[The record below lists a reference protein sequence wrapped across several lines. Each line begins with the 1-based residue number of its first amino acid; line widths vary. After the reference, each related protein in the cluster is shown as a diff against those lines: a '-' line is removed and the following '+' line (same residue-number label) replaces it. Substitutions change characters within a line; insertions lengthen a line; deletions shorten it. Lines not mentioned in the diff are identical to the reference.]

1 MFRFNQILLAC
12 ATLILFGFACVP
24 AAQADTVVLP
34 TFFDR
39 TSFNAVAPTN
49 TTVDF
54 QSSAPTATYA
64 NSISVTGLNFAFTGT
79 GAPTCGG
86 CGVGIVSGANPNF
99 GLSPDNNAL
108 FVNASGADFNV
119 DTLLI
124 TPSSAMRAIGFD
136 FKGSNGTQVPG
147 ASAASYRITVTLV
160 NGDTHTIEVVNP
172 SYTNFSFVGFSSPDV
187 DIASVAIATL
197 SGGQPL
203 IDNVSFSAT
212 AEPVPEPATMVL
224 LGTGLAGVASYVR
237 KRRSNGKGGDVGGDE
252 AEEPLPP
259 QE

>member
-1 MFRFNQILLAC
+1 MFRFNQLLLAS
-12 ATLILFGFACVP
+12 ATLLLLAG
-24 AAQADTVVLP
+24 AAMTAKADTVVLP
-34 TFFDR
+34 TFVER
-39 TSFNAVAPTN
+39 TTFNAAAPTN

-54 QSSAPTATYA
+54 QSSTPTSGYA
-64 NSISVTGLNFAFTGT
+64 NSISVTGLNFNFTGT
-79 GAPTCGG
+79 GAPTCGA

-108 FVNASGADFNV
+108 FVNASGADFNLN
-119 DTLLI
+119 TLTI

-147 ASAASYRITVTLV
+147 ASTASYRITVTLA
-160 NGDTHTIEVVNP
+160 NGDTHTVNVANP
-172 SYTNFSFVGFSSPDV
+172 SYTNFSFIGFSSPDM

-203 IDNVSFSAT
+203 IDNVSFSAQ

-237 KRRSNGKGGDVGGDE
+237 KRRRGSNGGGEGDE
-252 AEEPLPP
+252 A
-259 QE
+259 

>member
-12 ATLILFGFACVP
+12 ATLVLLGFATLP
-24 AAQADTVVLP
+24 AVKADTVVLP
-34 TFFDR
+34 TFVDR
-39 TSFNAVAPTN
+39 TAFNAAAPTN
-49 TTVDF
+49 ATVDF
-54 QSSAPTATYA
+54 QSSTPTATYA
-64 NSISVTGLNFAFTGT
+64 SSISVTGLNFAFTGT
-79 GAPTCGG
+79 GAPACAT
-86 CGVGIVSGANPNF
+86 CGVGIVSGANPGF

-119 DTLLI
+119 TTLLI

-147 ASAASYRITVTLV
+147 ASPASYSITVTLV
-160 NGDTHTIEVVNP
+160 NGDTHTINVVNP
-172 SYTNFSFVGFSSPDV
+172 SFTNFSFIGFSSPDV
-187 DIASVAIATL
+187 DIASVAVATL

-203 IDNVSFSAT
+203 LDNVSFSAT

-224 LGTGLAGVASYVR
+224 LGTGLAGVASFVR
-237 KRRSNGKGGDVGGDE
+237 KRRRNNGGGGGDE

>member
-1 MFRFNQILLAC
+1 MFRFHQILLAC
-12 ATLILFGFACVP
+12 ATLVLLGLASVP
-24 AAQADTVVLP
+24 AAEADTVVLP
-34 TFFDR
+34 TFIDR
-39 TSFNAVAPTN
+39 TTFNAAAPTN

-54 QSSAPTATYA
+54 QNSTPGNAYS
-64 NSISVTGLNFAFTGT
+64 NSISVTGLTFNFTGT
-79 GAPTCGG
+79 GAPTCGA
-86 CGVGIVSGANPNF
+86 CGVAVVSGANPNF

-119 DTLLI
+119 NTLTI
-124 TPSSAMRAIGFD
+124 TPASAMRAIGFD

-147 ASAASYRITVTLV
+147 ASPASYRITVTLT
-160 NGDTHTIEVVNP
+160 NGDTHTINVANP
-172 SYTNFSFVGFSSPDV
+172 SYTNFSFIGFSSPDM
-187 DIASVAIATL
+187 DIASVAIASL

-203 IDNVSFSAT
+203 LDNISFSAA

-224 LGTGLAGVASYVR
+224 LGTGLAGVASLVR
-237 KRRSNGKGGDVGGDE
+237 KRRRHGDGGSGGDE

>member
-12 ATLILFGFACVP
+12 AAFVLLGFAAVP
-24 AAQADTVVLP
+24 AVKADTVVLP
-34 TFFDR
+34 TFVNRAAFDAAAPA
-39 TSFNAVAPTN
+39 NA
-49 TTVDF
+49 TVDF
-54 QSSAPTATYA
+54 QSSTPTGAYA
-64 NSISVTGLNFAFTGT
+64 NSLSVTGLTFAFTGS
-79 GAPTCGG
+79 GEPTCGG
-86 CGVGIVSGANPNF
+86 CGVRIVSGANPGF

-119 DTLLI
+119 NTLLI
-124 TPSSAMRAIGFD
+124 TPASAMRAIGFD
-136 FKGSNGTQVPG
+136 FKGSNATQVPG
-147 ASAASYRITVTLV
+147 ASPAAYRITVTLA
-160 NGDTHTIEVVNP
+160 NGDTHTIEVANP
-172 SYTNFSFVGFSSPDV
+172 SFTNFSFIGFSSPDV

-203 IDNVSFSAT
+203 LDNVSFSAA

-224 LGTGLAGVASYVR
+224 LGTGLAGVASFVR
-237 KRRSNGKGGDVGGDE
+237 KRRRSHSDGGGEE

>member
-12 ATLILFGFACVP
+12 ATLILLGFAATP
-24 AAQADTVVLP
+24 AVEADTVVLP
-34 TFFDR
+34 TFIDR
-39 TSFNAVAPTN
+39 TTFNAAAPTN

-54 QSSAPTATYA
+54 QTSTPGSTYSS
-64 NSISVTGLNFAFTGT
+64 SMSVTGLTFAFTGT
-79 GAPTCGG
+79 GAPVCGA

-108 FVNASGADFNV
+108 FVNASGTDFNV
-119 DTLLI
+119 NTLLI

-147 ASAASYRITVTLV
+147 ASPASYRITVTLA
-160 NGDTHTIEVVNP
+160 NGDTHTIEVANP
-172 SYTNFSFVGFSSPDV
+172 SYTNFSFIGFSSPDV

-203 IDNVSFSAT
+203 LDNISFSAT
-212 AEPVPEPATMVL
+212 SEPVPEPATMVL
-224 LGTGLAGVASYVR
+224 LGTGLAGVASFVR
-237 KRRSNGKGGDVGGDE
+237 KRRRSNRDGGDDE

>member
-1 MFRFNQILLAC
+1 MFRFKHMLLAC
-12 ATLILFGFACVP
+12 ATLVLLGFAAIP
-24 AAQADTVVLP
+24 AVKADTVVLP
-34 TFFDR
+34 TFVDR
-39 TSFNAVAPTN
+39 ATFNAAAPTN
-49 TTVDF
+49 ATVDF
-54 QSSAPTATYA
+54 QSSTPTDTYSG
-64 NSISVTGLNFAFTGT
+64 SISVTGLTFAFTGT

-119 DTLLI
+119 NTLLI

-172 SYTNFSFVGFSSPDV
+172 SYTNFSFIGFSSPDV

-203 IDNVSFSAT
+203 LDNVSFSAA
-212 AEPVPEPATMVL
+212 AEPVPEPATMIL
-224 LGTGLAGVASYVR
+224 FGTGLAGVASLVR
-237 KRRSNGKGGDVGGDE
+237 KRRRNGDGGDE

>member
-12 ATLILFGFACVP
+12 ATLVLLGFAFAP
-24 AAQADTVVLP
+24 AVKADTVVLP
-34 TFFDR
+34 TFVDR
-39 TSFNAVAPTN
+39 ATFNAAAPTN

-54 QSSAPTATYA
+54 QSSTPTNTYSS
-64 NSISVTGLNFAFTGT
+64 SISVTGLNFAFTGA

-99 GLSPDNNAL
+99 GLSPGNNAL
-108 FVNASGADFNV
+108 FVNASGTDFNV
-119 DTLLI
+119 NTLLI

-160 NGDTHTIEVVNP
+160 NGDTHTIEVANP
-172 SYTNFSFVGFSSPDV
+172 SFTNFSFIGFSSPDV
-187 DIASVAIATL
+187 DIASIAIATL

-203 IDNVSFSAT
+203 LDNVSFSAA
-212 AEPVPEPATMVL
+212 AEPVPEPATMML
-224 LGTGLAGVASYVR
+224 FGTGLAGIASFVR
-237 KRRSNGKGGDVGGDE
+237 KRRRQGGDE

-259 QE
+259 QD